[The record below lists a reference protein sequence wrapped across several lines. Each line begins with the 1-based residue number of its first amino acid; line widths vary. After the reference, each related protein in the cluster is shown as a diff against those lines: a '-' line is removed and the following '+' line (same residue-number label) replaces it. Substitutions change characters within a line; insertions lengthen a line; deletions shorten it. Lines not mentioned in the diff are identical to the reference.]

1 MDALQGFLEGLKRS
15 KVAEQHF
22 LGLLHILIG
31 RKIAKGDGTPVSAG
45 MTWRELA
52 TLLKKVRWNKDL
64 IKKLGLEADDLAPR
78 DREKF
83 WYMAISRAK
92 VDSEQARRDGDKLA
106 ELLKREGYVVGPA
119 PGQKD

>member
-1 MDALQGFLEGLKRS
+1 MDALQGFLDGLKRS

-31 RKIAKGDGTPVSAG
+31 RKIAREDGTPVSAG

-52 TLLKKVRWNKDL
+52 TVLKKVRWNKDMVKQL
-64 IKKLGLEADDLAPR
+64 DLEPEVLAPR

-83 WYMAISRAK
+83 WYMAISRAG
-92 VDSEQARRDGDKLA
+92 VDSEQARQEGDKLA
-106 ELLKREGYVVGPA
+106 ELLKHEGYVVGLA
-119 PGQKD
+119 PGQKE